1 MKQRA
6 ENGGESRPGAG
17 VARGAQERPVWAV
30 DSVESAP
37 GAVAGA
43 RRGRDYIYPCSV
55 FLQTRE
61 RKKKGKIRVSMGV
74 SPTSRLEC

>member
-1 MKQRA
+1 
-6 ENGGESRPGAG
+6 
-17 VARGAQERPVWAV
+17 V
-30 DSVESAP
+30 AP

-43 RRGRDYIYPCSV
+43 GRGYDYIHPLFQ
-55 FLQTRE
+55 FLQPKE

>member
-43 RRGRDYIYPCSV
+43 RRGRELYIPLFVVSA
-55 FLQTRE
+55 TRE
-61 RKKKGKIRVSMGV
+61 RK
-74 SPTSRLEC
+74 RLGF